1 VTVLITG
8 AGGQVGR
15 ALLSTAPATLQV
27 SGVSH
32 RELDIGD
39 AKAVSEYFRLHSPD
53 VVINAAAYTAVDRA
67 ESEPDLALR
76 VNGEGARNLAAA
88 ARDSGARLVHI
99 STDFVFDGAGSMP
112 YRPDAPTG
120 PLSVYG
126 VTKLAGEKAVLEVL
140 PERSVIVRTAWVY
153 AADGTNFVRTMLRV
167 MNANRAVRVVADQVG
182 TPTAARGLAETLW
195 KIVAQPQIAGIHHWT
210 DAGVASW
217 YDFAVA
223 IAEEGVSL
231 GLVPADVTVAPIATV
246 DYPTPARRPSYSVL
260 DKSSLTSL
268 GLVPVHW
275 RARLRSVLGEMQ
287 RG

>member
-1 VTVLITG
+1 LTVLITG

-15 ALLSTAPATLQV
+15 ALLHTAPATFQV

-32 RELDIGD
+32 GELDIGD

-76 VNGEGARNLAAA
+76 VNGEGARKLAVA

-140 PERSVIVRTAWVY
+140 PERSVLVRTAWVY

-223 IAEEGVSL
+223 IAEEGASL

-260 DKSSLTSL
+260 DKTSLTSL
-268 GLVPVHW
+268 GLVPTHW
-275 RARLRSVLGEMQ
+275 RARLRGVLGEMQ

>member
-1 VTVLITG
+1 LTVLITG

-15 ALLSTAPATLQV
+15 ALLSTAPTTFQV
-27 SGVSH
+27 LGISH
-32 RELDIGD
+32 GELDIGD

-76 VNGEGARNLAAA
+76 VNGEGPRNLAAA

-140 PERSVIVRTAWVY
+140 PERSVLVRTAWVY

-223 IAEEGVSL
+223 IAEEGASL

-260 DKSSLTSL
+260 DKTSLTSL
-268 GLVPVHW
+268 GLVPTHW
-275 RARLRSVLGEMQ
+275 RARLRGVLGEMQ